1 MLLRG
6 VLYDASH
13 SFTIG
18 APLYLSDTDG
28 TVTTTPPT
36 DGGYIVRVVGYAL
49 DANHIYFCPDN
60 TWIELD

>member
-1 MLLRG
+1 MLLKG

-13 SFTIG
+13 GFTIG

-28 TVTTTPPT
+28 TVTTTPPAAT
-36 DGGYIVRVVGYAL
+36 GYIVRVVGYAL
-49 DANHIYFCPDN
+49 DTNHIYFCPDN